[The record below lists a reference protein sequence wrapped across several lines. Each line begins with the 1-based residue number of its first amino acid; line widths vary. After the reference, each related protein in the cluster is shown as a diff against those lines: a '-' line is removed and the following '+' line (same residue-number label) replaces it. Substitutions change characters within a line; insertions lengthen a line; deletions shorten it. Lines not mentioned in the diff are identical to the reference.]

1 MPRNNKRQRIG
12 LLAAPLDPVAV
23 QYDFF
28 LDKALFHLKIK
39 KQCLDYAKLTCSCM
53 NHSVISSPLPST
65 PARRVR
71 VAFSRA
77 LASQLHPKMLAALV
91 MPFLVALLGAVLLL
105 WFFWTPLKEQI
116 ALWLT
121 QWGVFTEQPDLWL
134 VGAGLFAIKFFIVPL
149 LTAGAL
155 LPIAGIAGLIVSAVV
170 VMPLVLAFVQ
180 KKQAVPVHKQGQFA
194 FSYSVGNALW
204 VGALF
209 IVGWLLTLPLW
220 LIGPLALILP
230 VFWWAFAFT
239 RLLRVD
245 SIVEHASA
253 KERKILLARHN
264 KEYWFMGMMLSLLNL
279 LPPAWFV
286 LPVFSALVFAHFNL
300 AALAELRAEQPQST
314 DLKPL

>member
-1 MPRNNKRQRIG
+1 
-12 LLAAPLDPVAV
+12 
-23 QYDFF
+23 
-28 LDKALFHLKIK
+28 
-39 KQCLDYAKLTCSCM
+39 M
-53 NHSVISSPLPST
+53 NHSVISSTQSSSPW
-65 PARRVR
+65 RRVR

-77 LASQLHPKMLAALV
+77 LTSQLHPKMLAALV

-105 WFFWTPLKEQI
+105 WFFWTPLKEHI

-121 QWGVFTEQPDLWL
+121 QWGIFTEQPDLWL

-155 LPIAGIAGLIVSAVV
+155 LPIAGIAGLIVSAVL

-180 KKQAVPVHKQGQFA
+180 KKQAAPIHKHGQFA
-194 FSYSVGNALW
+194 LSYSAGNALW
-204 VGALF
+204 VGFLF
-209 IVGWLLTLPLW
+209 IVGWLVTLPLW

-245 SIVEHASA
+245 SMVEHASA

-279 LPPAWFV
+279 LPLAWFV

-300 AALAELRAEQPQST
+300 AALAELRAEQTEPME
-314 DLKPL
+314 LMPL